1 MALPVMELTVRRTV
15 GAGAEQVFEA
25 WMNPEHPAAP
35 WQGGERLILRP
46 EVDGLYYW
54 AVKHEGRI
62 WAHYGRFIEIARPRR
77 VAYTWMSEST
87 KGLESVVTVT
97 FEPRREQTEVTLRHS
112 GLPDDAP
119 GRQHE
124 AGWTG
129 ILGRLAET
137 LAGKRA

>member
-1 MALPVMELTVRRTV
+1 MALPVMELTVSRTI
-15 GAGAEQVFEA
+15 AAPAERVFEA
-25 WMNPEHPAAP
+25 WMDPKHPGAP
-35 WQGGERLILRP
+35 WTGCERVLLHP

-54 AVKHEGRI
+54 AVQHEGRI
-62 WAHYGRFIEIARPRR
+62 WAHYGRFVEIARPRR
-77 VAYTWMSEST
+77 VAYTWMSEAT

-97 FEPRREQTEVTLRHS
+97 FEPRGEQTEVTLRHS
-112 GLPDDAP
+112 GLPDEAM

-129 ILGRLAET
+129 ILGRLGET